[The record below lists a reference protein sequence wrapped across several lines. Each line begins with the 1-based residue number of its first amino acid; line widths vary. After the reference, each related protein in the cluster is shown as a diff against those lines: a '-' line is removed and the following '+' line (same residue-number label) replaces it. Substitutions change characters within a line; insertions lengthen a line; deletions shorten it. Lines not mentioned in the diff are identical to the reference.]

1 MHRESLLCTFNLR
14 DEEGIVRRGGI
25 SFLIAGPGACLGE
38 GGGCSESRQVG
49 VCAPRCMGGS
59 LGVSGSGGSAAL
71 TEGDEF
77 VFITLL
83 RRPNSDCARRAS
95 L

>member
-1 MHRESLLCTFNLR
+1 MLVQEPAGGKGGVVLRAGRWGSVHPAAWGES
-14 DEEGIVRRGGI
+14 
-25 SFLIAGPGACLGE
+25 P
-38 GGGCSESRQVG
+38 
-49 VCAPRCMGGS
+49 
-59 LGVSGSGGSAAL
+59 GVSGSGGSAAL

-83 RRPNSDCARRAS
+83 RRPNSDCAYRAS

>member
-38 GGGCSESRQVG
+38 GGGCSESR
-49 VCAPRCMGGS
+49 RWGS
-59 LGVSGSGGSAAL
+59 VHPAAWGESPGVSGSGGSAAL

-83 RRPNSDCARRAS
+83 RRPNSDCAYRAS